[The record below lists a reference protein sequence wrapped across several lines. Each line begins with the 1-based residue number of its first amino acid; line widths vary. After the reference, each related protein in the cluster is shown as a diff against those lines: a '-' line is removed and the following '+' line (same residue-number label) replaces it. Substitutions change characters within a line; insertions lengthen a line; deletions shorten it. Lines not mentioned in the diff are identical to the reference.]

1 MKSRITDERYEKYKQ
16 QREYDKIVLSCI
28 NMVIENASKERKKR
42 IIIRDVNSPS
52 FPFMLHIARAAMD
65 VTVGLKQRI
74 YVQCRLRD
82 YFKVRKAFPQFGV
95 KWTRGPH
102 LCATG
107 EKPLLAMVTKWHKVE
122 DHLIFAKIFE
132 EFYNIEKDRK
142 DEAVG
147 ND

>member
-1 MKSRITDERYEKYKQ
+1 M
-16 QREYDKIVLSCI
+16 
-28 NMVIENASKERKKR
+28 ENASRERKKR

-52 FPFMLHIARAAMD
+52 FPFMLHVARAAMD

-82 YFKVRKAFPQFGV
+82 YFKVKKAFPQFDL
-95 KWTRGPH
+95 KWIGGLH
-102 LCATG
+102 FCATG
-107 EKPLLAMVTKWHKVE
+107 EKPLLAMVAKWHKVE

-142 DEAVG
+142 DETVE

>member
-82 YFKVRKAFPQFGV
+82 YFKVRKAFPQFEV

-107 EKPLLAMVTKWHKVE
+107 EKPLLAMVAKWHKVE

-142 DEAVG
+142 DEAIG

>member
-52 FPFMLHIARAAMD
+52 FPFMLHVARAAMD

-82 YFKVRKAFPQFGV
+82 YFKVRKAFPQFEV

-102 LCATG
+102 FCATG
-107 EKPLLAMVTKWHKVE
+107 EKPLLAMVAKWHKVE

-132 EFYNIEKDRK
+132 EFYNIEKLRK
-142 DEAVG
+142 ENVDE

>member
-1 MKSRITDERYEKYKQ
+1 
-16 QREYDKIVLSCI
+16 
-28 NMVIENASKERKKR
+28 MVIENASKERKKR

-82 YFKVRKAFPQFGV
+82 YFKVRKAFPQFEV

-102 LCATG
+102 MFATG
-107 EKPLLAMVTKWHKVE
+107 ERPLLNMVAKWHKVE

>member
-82 YFKVRKAFPQFGV
+82 YFKVRKAFPQFEV

-107 EKPLLAMVTKWHKVE
+107 EKPLLAMVAKWHKVE